1 MGAAFQL
8 QKDAHTS
15 RLSGMPDAVVI
26 RVPKEEWNAQ
36 CEKVANATKGEKKHV
51 AMSRWRWVITLPW
64 RVLKGVAASC
74 WWRLTGTRAK
84 E

>member
-1 MGAAFQL
+1 MGTAFQL
-8 QKDAHTS
+8 QKDARTL
-15 RLSGMPDAVVI
+15 RLSGMPEAVVI

-36 CEKVANATKGEKKHV
+36 CEKVANETKGVKKHV

-64 RVLKGVAASC
+64 RVLKGMAASC
-74 WWRLTGTRAK
+74 WRRLTGTRAK